1 MAEMNALWIVPISIV
16 PGLGLLVLSTSAR
29 YMTVALQLR
38 QQKNEE
44 MSDLWL
50 STLIFKRACCL
61 QQALPGLYGSIA
73 LLVIASLLIATT
85 GESDRMALLSKLVM
99 MSGGITA
106 LYSVLQ
112 LTYEVFTSRRIVMR
126 DHDNLKITH
135 DAVAQ
140 RGVDDESF

>member
-1 MAEMNALWIVPISIV
+1 MGGIETLWIVPISIV

-44 MSDLWL
+44 VPDVWL

-61 QQALPGLYGSIA
+61 QQALLSLYGSIA
-73 LLVIASLLIATT
+73 LLIIASLLIATT
-85 GESDRMALLSKLVM
+85 GESDRMVLLSKLVM
-99 MSGGITA
+99 MSGGIFA

-112 LTYEVFTSRRIVMR
+112 LAHEVFTSRRIVIR
-126 DHDNLKITH
+126 DHDNLKHKH
-135 DAVAQ
+135 DTVAQ
-140 RGVDDESF
+140 RGVDDESI